1 MADSFRDPSLR
12 QANFGYLGHM
22 WELYAMW
29 TWIPAFLTVAYS
41 SPATGWT
48 PDEAGRMASLVSF
61 FVVALGG
68 PGSILAGRLADRWG
82 RARTTI
88 LSMVLS
94 GSCALTI
101 GIFMQSSPIAV
112 TLIALLW
119 GLAVVADSAQ
129 FSSAVSELGNP
140 RYMGTLLTTQTCCG
154 FLLTLLTIRL
164 VPSMVEWAG
173 WPTAFAVLA
182 LGPALGCL
190 SMLRLKNSPAATRL
204 AGGKG

>member
-1 MADSFRDPSLR
+1 
-12 QANFGYLGHM
+12 
-22 WELYAMW
+22 MW

-48 PDEAGRMASLVSF
+48 PEEASRTASLVSF

-68 PGSILAGRLADRWG
+68 PGSILAGRLADQWG
-82 RARTTI
+82 RSRTTI
-88 LSMVLS
+88 LSMVVS
-94 GSCALTI
+94 GSCALSI
-101 GIFMQSSPIAV
+101 GLFMNSYPVAV

-129 FSSAVSELGNP
+129 FSSAVSELANP
-140 RYMGTLLTTQTCCG
+140 RYMGTFLTTQTCAG

-173 WPTAFAVLA
+173 WPAAFAVLA
-182 LGPALGCL
+182 PGPALGCI
-190 SMLRLKNSPAATRL
+190 SMLRLKKSPAAAKL
-204 AGGKG
+204 AGGRG